1 MKSYH
6 WSFMITN
13 QTPQKHLHVIH
24 ATQLQHKCPP
34 ESYDVI
40 MADLECVIKT
50 VNAQAAATISIV
62 LMRERERALHHRT
75 PTRTEKH
82 HNLN

>member
-1 MKSYH
+1 
-6 WSFMITN
+6 MITN
-13 QTPQKHLHVIH
+13 QTPQQHLHVID

-50 VNAQAAATISIV
+50 VNAQAAATMSIV
-62 LMRERERALHHRT
+62 LVRQGESIASQA
-75 PTRTEKH
+75 PD
-82 HNLN
+82 